1 MAAPRTVSATLLALA
16 ASMAGGCATYPPPA
30 VESPAVQAPVPAPIG
45 VPELLEM
52 LRAGRSEVELIA
64 EVNARGVQAP
74 PAPADIDVLL
84 QAGAGPELILALQN
98 ARVGGVP
105 SDVTLGEPVA
115 PATAPAVGPWW
126 GWYPLT
132 WGFSFGYWSNPWWGY
147 PARPYPPPLYPGRPY
162 PPSVYPGRPYPPSAW
177 PGRPIPPAHPV
188 RPPPPPPGGI
198 VPGPRPPG
206 GFAPG
211 PRPPGGGAT
220 LPPPAG
226 MRPGPTPNLGKPI
239 PQPRVLPGKRSQ

>member
-1 MAAPRTVSATLLALA
+1 MAASRTVSVTFLVLA
-16 ASMAGGCATYPPPA
+16 ASIGGGCATYPPP
-30 VESPAVQAPVPAPIG
+30 PGLQAPAEQAAVPAPVG

-98 ARVGGVP
+98 ARVGGAA
-105 SDVTLGEPVA
+105 SDVTIGEPVA
-115 PATAPAVGPWW
+115 PATAPVVGPWW

-147 PARPYPPPLYPGRPY
+147 PARPYPRPIYPGRPY
-162 PPSVYPGRPYPPSAW
+162 PPPVRPG
-177 PGRPIPPAHPV
+177 GPIPPAHPV
-188 RPPPPPPGGI
+188 RPMPPPGGGFA
-198 VPGPRPPG
+198 PGPRPPG

-211 PRPPGGGAT
+211 PRPPGGLAPGPR
-220 LPPPAG
+220 PPGGFA
-226 MRPGPTPNLGKPI
+226 PGPTPNLSKPI